1 MSKTKKA
8 SWEWLY
14 MLNNPELWKW
24 GSTDLVLPHLF
35 ILKHSLPAEPVTGTG
50 EQPAA
55 DFGCDTS
62 LWYRRGNEWQ
72 VRKNTHNEASLNSE
86 LSLRHG
92 SECFEL

>member
-24 GSTDLVLPHLF
+24 GSTDLVLPHLRANTP
-35 ILKHSLPAEPVTGTG
+35 SPAAPVTGTG

-55 DFGCDTS
+55 DFGRDTS

-72 VRKNTHNEASLNSE
+72 VEKNTQNEASLNSE

-92 SECFEL
+92 SEFFEL